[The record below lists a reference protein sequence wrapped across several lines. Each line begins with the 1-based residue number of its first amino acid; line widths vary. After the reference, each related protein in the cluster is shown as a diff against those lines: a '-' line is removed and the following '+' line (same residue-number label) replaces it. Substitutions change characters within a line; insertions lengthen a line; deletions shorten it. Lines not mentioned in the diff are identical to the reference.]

1 MAYVLLIFSIMSEV
15 LGSTMLK
22 LSNGFKKILPII
34 GVIAGYC
41 VSFYLLSVAL
51 LDLPLGFAYAIWSGV
66 GTILTAM
73 VGVFLFKEKLNRIGV
88 LGISFIVTGVVLL
101 NLI

>member
-34 GVIAGYC
+34 GVIAGYG
-41 VSFYLLSVAL
+41 VSFYLLSVVL
-51 LDLPLGFAYAIWSGV
+51 LDLPLGFTYAIWSGV
-66 GTILTAM
+66 GTILTAV

-88 LGISFIVTGVVLL
+88 LGISFIVAGVVLL